1 MWLLGNWIKTLL
13 YECERWL
20 KIGEI
25 NELYSIDT
33 FVILCIFVHYKREFI
48 SNSLSIYKISLSIIN
63 LSENVRCD

>member
-13 YECERWL
+13 YECEIWL
-20 KIGEI
+20 KLGEI

-48 SNSLSIYKISLSIIN
+48 SNSLSIYKVSLLIFN